1 MRSVRLAAAVLLGL
15 VFALPGTAVAQ
26 QVPVLSTDRV
36 SGLDP
41 AGERIVVRGTGFAA
55 QSTLALGAWSGATA
69 DPAGPATITTGAD
82 GGFAAELLVTPVFVP
97 EGSPI
102 ELRVSVAG
110 VAPLPLK
117 FAVHPPV
124 TTSSSPP
131 PTATSSAAPTV
142 DLSTA
147 PTVDPNRREA
157 APQAQTAASP
167 KLSAS
172 KTQGLKAAGEKVTV
186 SGSGYNEAKGIY
198 VAVCVD
204 NGPGKQPTPCLGGVD
219 MSGKNGNSVW
229 ISSNPPPYGKD
240 LAKPYGPGGTF
251 SVELTVTAKDEY
263 TDCAVLKCAIVSRA
277 DHTLGADRSQDVV
290 LPITFGGNGNPAPAT
305 TATTSPGGGG
315 GGGGDQPGGGTGGG
329 TGGTGGTG
337 GGRPGG
343 LANTG
348 AGPILPIAL
357 GGLALLAGGAFALYA
372 GRRRSIV
379 D

>member
-1 MRSVRLAAAVLLGL
+1 MMRSVRLAAAVLLGL

-26 QVPVLSTDRV
+26 QVPVLSTDRA

-41 AGERIVVRGTGFAA
+41 AGERIVVRGAGFAA
-55 QSTLALGAWSGATA
+55 QSTLALGTWSGSTA
-69 DPAGPATITTGAD
+69 DPAGPATITTGSD
-82 GGFAAELLVTPVFVP
+82 GGFAAELLVTPAFAP

-117 FAVHPPV
+117 FGAHPPA
-124 TTSSSPP
+124 TTSSTTPSSPP
-131 PTATSSAAPTV
+131 PAATSSAAPSV
-142 DLSTA
+142 D
-147 PTVDPNRREA
+147 VNRREA
-157 APQAQTAASP
+157 APQAETAASP

-186 SGSGYNEAKGIY
+186 TGSGYNEAKGIY

-229 ISSNPPPYGKD
+229 VSSNPPPYGKD

-290 LPITFGGNGNPAPAT
+290 LPITFGGNGNPTPT
-305 TATTSPGGGG
+305 TTTTTPPPG
-315 GGGGDQPGGGTGGG
+315 GGGGDQPGGG

-372 GRRRSIV
+372 GRRRSTV